1 MEAPRLGV
9 KSEPQQPTYATA
21 TAMPDPSRVCDLCC
35 SSQPCQTFN
44 PLSEARDGTHVLLD
58 TSLVLNPLSHHG
70 NSPGQALE
78 PSCLLAKWSG
88 GPVLC
93 WTDQPGSPRG
103 KPGLVLAVLAA
114 HKRPTPS
121 PQAGTPACHMCS
133 VALGKLC
140 PSLAS
145 ASLLIG
151 RQVMA
156 SFQAVCDRPL
166 KGPGG
171 PARRCH
177 PRRVLLTPVGP
188 EMPCHFPRTSRGKR
202 EPSPALWMAR
212 SLLGLPAC
220 SGASFTLALLRGHG
234 MWPHCVQCVYC

>member
-44 PLSEARDGTHVLLD
+44 PLSQARDGTHVLLD

-88 GPVLC
+88 GLSC
-93 WTDQPGSPRG
+93 
-103 KPGLVLAVLAA
+103 
-114 HKRPTPS
+114 
-121 PQAGTPACHMCS
+121 AGRT
-133 VALGKLC
+133 
-140 PSLAS
+140 SLALPAENLALSLLSWLHTKGQPPALRPGPQPATCALWRWVSSAHLRTS

-171 PARRCH
+171 PARRRH
-177 PRRVLLTPVGP
+177 PRRVLLSPVGP
-188 EMPCHFPRTSRGKR
+188 EMPCHFPRTSRGEK